1 MKKNGDSVIIIAL
14 SITAFVGYVMYQK
27 SKHKKFVS
35 SNTLTI
41 ENFVNRLSEYDMS
54 PQKEASNFFYD
65 LLECGFSPQNAFA
78 TVQKEIDD
86 AGSFFK

>member
-1 MKKNGDSVIIIAL
+1 
-14 SITAFVGYVMYQK
+14 
-27 SKHKKFVS
+27 
-35 SNTLTI
+35 
-41 ENFVNRLSEYDMS
+41 MS